1 MIILHEMDQYYEFP
15 LVPGLWFYQGRN
27 KTVFEVFM
35 LYDFSVVLVFILFS
49 ILFVWAAMF
58 ISWLLRPQ
66 KPTREKAM
74 IYECGEDPVGG
85 GWVQCNI
92 RFYVIAVIFIIFDVE
107 VIFIYPVAVVF
118 KKMIGQG
125 MGLYV
130 LSELLIFVLI
140 LLGGLA
146 YVWKKDDLRWIK
158 TIREE

>member
-1 MIILHEMDQYYEFP
+1 MCRSDP
-15 LVPGLWFYQGRN
+15 
-27 KTVFEVFM
+27 
-35 LYDFSVVLVFILFS
+35 
-49 ILFVWAAMF
+49 
-58 ISWLLRPQ
+58 
-66 KPTREKAM
+66 KA
-74 IYECGEDPVGG
+74 
-85 GWVQCNI
+85 
-92 RFYVIAVIFIIFDVE
+92 VIAVIFIIFDVE

-130 LSELLIFVLI
+130 LSEMLIFVLI